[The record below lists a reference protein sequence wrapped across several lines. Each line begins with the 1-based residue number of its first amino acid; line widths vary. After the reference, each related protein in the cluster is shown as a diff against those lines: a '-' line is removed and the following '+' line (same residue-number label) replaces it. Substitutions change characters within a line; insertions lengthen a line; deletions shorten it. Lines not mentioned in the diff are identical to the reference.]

1 MVTLC
6 IGINDYASPK
16 IKDLSYAEPDA
27 TALAERLRTLYGY
40 ETVLLLGKDATRAA
54 IGKKLREYKEQLGE
68 KDVLI
73 VYFAGHGQVIELPS
87 HGRAGFLVPQD
98 ADLDLDDR
106 GNLDA
111 WAAEALEMRGL
122 VDSLADMKAHH
133 VLLIADAC
141 CSGFMT
147 KRGAFES
154 RKDLHLLLSEPSRV
168 VLAATTERQ
177 AAAED
182 WKTGHGFF
190 TGALLEQVARKE
202 AASVTDLFVEIR
214 KRVSH
219 DAKEMLPQ
227 MAKVGDGDGEFV
239 FIPLEVP
246 EHDIQVALRG
256 GLEHALKGVYERAM
270 RRVAE
275 RTRLEDV
282 LDVFNAVDYRFSTK
296 PREREKVWQEKFE
309 RFEENAQI
317 SDELAM
323 VALHYCYAKGLGT
336 VDKDAEKA
344 YRWAM
349 RAYEVGHGAG
359 KHALAHC
366 YSEGL
371 GVGRNKAA
379 AESLLRDSAEFLLSR
394 YSLHEEMLR
403 ELLSTPVGDKV
414 PLNAKVALGA
424 DERTRLLADLQAAA
438 DGGVDAARSG
448 LAYLSCYGIKGWCD
462 LRLMSSLNDV
472 SGIPTVGQNLILVAA
487 VNNVLHFRLFDADGK
502 MVVDTDEKNLTGQ
515 TRQIEDLRKELQ
527 RLWPPHPFTKVLFVG
542 HRERVITAVTSIVGH
557 TVNAIIEGRPKESL
571 ELLEAEAH
579 HRGSVLAHH
588 YLACIYRDGIPGVVK
603 PDPQKLL
610 LHARTAAEAGLAR
623 AKTSWPAYISP
634 PPAWRGTTHR
644 HASGPNSPTV
654 KETPTRQS
662 PCSRSISTAGEYLRT
677 SRKPPNMPN
686 GETRQAIAVPSSSEG
701 SSTGTA
707 STTPRIRTRP
717 CPSSSAP
724 RNWVR

>member
-1 MVTLC
+1 MRAPTCRVQITLFIAILAAAGCNRSREIPADTPKPRLYNRVVVLC

-40 ETVLLLGKDATRAA
+40 ETVLLLGKDATRTA

-122 VDSLADMKAHH
+122 VDSLADMRAHH

-147 KRGAFES
+147 KRGAFEQ

-317 SDELAM
+317 GDELAM
-323 VALHYCYAKGLGT
+323 VALHYCYAKGLGA
-336 VDKDAEKA
+336 DKDAEKA

-349 RAYEVGHGAG
+349 RAYETGHGAG

-366 YSEGL
+366 YAEGL
-371 GVGRNKAA
+371 GVGKNKAA
-379 AESLLRDSAEFLLSR
+379 AESMLRDSADFVLSK
-394 YSLHEEMLR
+394 YALHEEMLG

-424 DERTRLLADLQAAA
+424 EERTRLIADLQAAA

-448 LAYLSCYGIKGWCD
+448 SRICPA
-462 LRLMSSLNDV
+462 
-472 SGIPTVGQNLILVAA
+472 
-487 VNNVLHFRLFDADGK
+487 
-502 MVVDTDEKNLTGQ
+502 TGS
-515 TRQIEDLRKELQ
+515 R
-527 RLWPPHPFTKVLFVG
+527 G
-542 HRERVITAVTSIVGH
+542 GVT
-557 TVNAIIEGRPKESL
+557 
-571 ELLEAEAH
+571 
-579 HRGSVLAHH
+579 
-588 YLACIYRDGIPGVVK
+588 YD
-603 PDPQKLL
+603 
-610 LHARTAAEAGLAR
+610 
-623 AKTSWPAYISP
+623 
-634 PPAWRGTTHR
+634 
-644 HASGPNSPTV
+644 
-654 KETPTRQS
+654 
-662 PCSRSISTAGEYLRT
+662 
-677 SRKPPNMPN
+677 
-686 GETRQAIAVPSSSEG
+686 
-701 SSTGTA
+701 
-707 STTPRIRTRP
+707 
-717 CPSSSAP
+717 
-724 RNWVR
+724 